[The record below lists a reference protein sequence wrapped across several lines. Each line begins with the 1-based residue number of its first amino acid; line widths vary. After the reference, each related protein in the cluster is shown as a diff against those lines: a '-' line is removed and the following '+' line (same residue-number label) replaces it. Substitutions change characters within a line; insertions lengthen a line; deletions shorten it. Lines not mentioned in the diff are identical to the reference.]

1 MQRSQT
7 DNGRKGQRG
16 AGSVALA
23 VGLAAVLVAACSA
36 AATPVPTAAPT
47 KAPSAAPTAAATAK
61 PTAQPPELTKVTVPQ
76 FAVSPLM
83 LPTWIAIDKGLF
95 AKYGISV
102 EIPNVPSSQMLAGY
116 LSGVFSFGA
125 IGGYNPPNILAAGK
139 KVQYYGNNY
148 AYHLYDFMVQPEI
161 NSMKDLEGK
170 AIAITGL
177 GGAPHGASLALLK
190 KEGADATKV
199 TFVKTGGLGDIL
211 AALVAKQVQGG
222 AFGPPQTLSAAKA
235 GLKTLVKMGPLKIA
249 FPTVIIAGDPDWV
262 TKNPN
267 TAKAY
272 LRGFIE
278 GVAMLLGDKAAA
290 QAVLVSRMSLDAK
303 DTALLDA
310 SWAYAADNVARPRDM
325 ATITAENTQ
334 SVVETYVGE
343 GKFDIANAKRT
354 RDILGEIAAEG
365 FFDYLDATYKFK

>member
-1 MQRSQT
+1 MQLCQT

-23 VGLAAVLVAACSA
+23 VGLAAVLIVACSA

-47 KAPSAAPTAAATAK
+47 AAPTVAPTAK
-61 PTAQPPELTKVTVPQ
+61 PTAQPPELTKMTVPQ

-83 LPTWIAIDKGLF
+83 LPMWIAIDQGLF
-95 AKYGISV
+95 AKYGITV
-102 EIPNVPSSQMLAGY
+102 DIPNVASSQMLAGY
-116 LSGVFSFGA
+116 LSGTFSFGA

-139 KVQYYGNNY
+139 KVEYYGNNLP
-148 AYHLYDFMVQPEI
+148 YHLYDFMVQPEI
-161 NSMKDLEGK
+161 NSMKDLQGK
-170 AIAITGL
+170 VIGITGL
-177 GGAPHGASLALLK
+177 GGAPHGAALALLK

-199 TFVKTGGLGDIL
+199 TFLKSGSLSDIL
-211 AALVAKQVQGG
+211 AALIAKQVQGG
-222 AFGPPQTLSAAKA
+222 AFGPPQTLAATKA
-235 GLKTLVKMGPLKIA
+235 GLKTLVKLGPLKIA

-262 TKNPN
+262 AKNPN

-272 LRGFIE
+272 LRGFME
-278 GVAMLLGDKAAA
+278 AVALLIGDKATA
-290 QAVLVSRMSLDAK
+290 QKVLVARMSLDAK

-310 SWAYAADNVARPRDM
+310 SWAYAADNVTRPRDM
-325 ATITAENTQ
+325 ATITAEHTQ
-334 SVVETYVGE
+334 SVVDTYLGD

-354 RDILGEIAAEG
+354 RDIIGEIAAEG